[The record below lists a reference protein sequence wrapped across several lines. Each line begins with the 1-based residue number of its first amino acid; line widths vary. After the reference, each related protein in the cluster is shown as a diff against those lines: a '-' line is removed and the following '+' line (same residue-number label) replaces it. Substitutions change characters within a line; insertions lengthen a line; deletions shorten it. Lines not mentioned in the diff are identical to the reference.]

1 MMNTQRNN
9 FLAQLMNNSSAAA
22 AALGQQVKR
31 PPTSAAAPGGS
42 SLFPGSV
49 SALACD
55 FMNSELTWCTCMYIH
70 YVHANVT
77 VINL

>member
-22 AALGQQVKR
+22 AALGQVKR

-55 FMNSELTWCTCMYIH
+55 FMNSELMHVYSLCTCKCDSD
-70 YVHANVT
+70 
-77 VINL
+77 

>member
-22 AALGQQVKR
+22 ALGQQIKR

-55 FMNSELTWCTCMYIH
+55 FMNSEMTLCTYIRC
-70 YVHANVT
+70 VHVSVT
-77 VINL
+77 VVNL